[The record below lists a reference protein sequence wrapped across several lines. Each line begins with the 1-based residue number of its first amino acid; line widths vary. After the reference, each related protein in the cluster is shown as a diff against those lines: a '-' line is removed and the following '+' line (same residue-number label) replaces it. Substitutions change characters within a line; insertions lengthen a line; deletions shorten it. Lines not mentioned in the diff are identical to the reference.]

1 MRGERAKTLE
11 PHLVLGWPHAA
22 IVWQADE
29 IEAGL
34 VVRAPELEKA
44 TRRATRSK
52 RLWESVS
59 YRMRTWNA
67 TMARTER
74 VMMIATRL
82 ADASSRASGISSE
95 KTIQIIAPAAN
106 PSP

>member
-1 MRGERAKTLE
+1 M
-11 PHLVLGWPHAA
+11 
-22 IVWQADE
+22 
-29 IEAGL
+29 
-34 VVRAPELEKA
+34 RAPELEKA
-44 TRRATRSK
+44 T
-52 RLWESVS
+52 S
-59 YRMRTWNA
+59 YRLALSDSGGVFPYRMSTWNA

-82 ADASSRASGISSE
+82 GDASSRASGMSSE